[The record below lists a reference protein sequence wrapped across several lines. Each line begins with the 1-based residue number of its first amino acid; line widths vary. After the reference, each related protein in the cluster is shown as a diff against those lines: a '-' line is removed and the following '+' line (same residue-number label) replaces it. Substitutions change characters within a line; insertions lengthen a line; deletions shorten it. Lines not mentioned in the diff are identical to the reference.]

1 MNFTAGLVTI
11 GIRLLL
17 RILCRV
23 EGEKLASVPRRGPL
37 ILVTNHI
44 SFLEIPLMYTL
55 LSPRNICGLVKK
67 ETGNHWLLKM
77 LGEAWGAILIN
88 REKPDPS
95 TFRKVEKALQENKIL
110 CIAPEGTRSRTGVM
124 GKGQRG
130 VVLIALKN
138 HVPILPVAHYGAEKF
153 WQNLWKMKKTRVTFV
168 VGKPFLLESRERMD
182 KDIYQEMTD
191 QVMTRLASLLP
202 PYYRGVYQNLDILSD
217 EFIRSMDMKALTEKH
232 SGSEDFIQ
240 NQNK

>member
-1 MNFTAGLVTI
+1 MKMNFTARLVTF

-17 RILCRV
+17 KILCRV
-23 EGEKLASVPRRGPL
+23 EGEKLESVPRRGPL

-44 SFLEIPLMYTL
+44 SFLEIPLIYTL
-55 LSPRNICGLVKK
+55 LFPRNICGLVKK
-67 ETGNHWLLKM
+67 ETGNHWLLKV

-95 TFRKVEKALQENKIL
+95 TFKEVEKALQENKIL
-110 CIAPEGTRSRTGVM
+110 CIAPEGTRSGTGVM

-130 VVLIALKN
+130 VVLIALRY

-168 VGKPFLLESRERMD
+168 VGKPFLLERRERMD
-182 KDIYQEMTD
+182 KNVYQELTD
-191 QVMTRLASLLP
+191 QIMTRLASLLP
-202 PYYRGVYQNLDILSD
+202 PYYRGIYQNLDIISD
-217 EFIRSMDMKALTEKH
+217 EFIRYIDMEELMEVNP
-232 SGSEDFIQ
+232 GSEDFEP
-240 NQNK
+240 